1 MKNFYVI
8 GNNVSKSK
16 SPLLFKYIFNKLNIY
31 ANYSYM
37 EIQNFG
43 DLDLFIKKK
52 YNDISGFN
60 ITIPFKKSI
69 SKYCSEIDKSVS
81 DLDSINCIAFTNS
94 KIIGYNTDIYG
105 FLNLLKINKV
115 SIQDLN
121 ILVLGSGGS
130 SYSIIHCINSL
141 SPKNIYVL
149 SRNKNTENELVSFFK
164 LKNYSI
170 SSFNS
175 SNKYDIIINTTPI
188 GAQEN
193 LCIDILKNLYKSS
206 LVIDINYINTNLSKS
221 IFSKFSDC
229 YISGI
234 DMFIFQALSSLD
246 IWFNQPLSKKLNY
259 NELKQILNNE

>member
-16 SPLLFKYIFNKLNIY
+16 SPLLFKYIFNKLNIS

-52 YNDISGFN
+52 YNDICGLN
-60 ITIPFKKSI
+60 ITIPFKKYI
-69 SKYCSEIDKSVS
+69 SKYCNEIDQSAS
-81 DLDSINCIAFTNS
+81 DLDSINCIDFSND

-130 SYSIIHCINSL
+130 SYN
-141 SPKNIYVL
+141 
-149 SRNKNTENELVSFFK
+149 R
-164 LKNYSI
+164 
-170 SSFNS
+170 
-175 SNKYDIIINTTPI
+175 
-188 GAQEN
+188 
-193 LCIDILKNLYKSS
+193 
-206 LVIDINYINTNLSKS
+206 
-221 IFSKFSDC
+221 
-229 YISGI
+229 
-234 DMFIFQALSSLD
+234 
-246 IWFNQPLSKKLNY
+246 
-259 NELKQILNNE
+259 